1 MHTRTFRC
9 QSRLGIFGLILGC
22 RVRNTIFPLKIYV
35 FIHVRGSREWRTLV
49 DRGRLRAGSLFAF
62 SPLLTSYSRA
72 YFLRQP
78 SRIVNVNAHFF
89 HTLPPITAE
98 RKKRLRIAMHEKFDS
113 SSILNKRIGELTINF
128 LFICIHINKNVCVT
142 LDILYN
148 E

>member
-1 MHTRTFRC
+1 MKKEEKEREREITRQRVALYAYENIQVSIKTRD
-9 QSRLGIFGLILGC
+9 LWILGC
-22 RVRNTIFPLKIYV
+22 RARNTIFPLKIYV

-89 HTLPPITAE
+89 HTLPPITTE
-98 RKKRLRIAMHEKFDS
+98 RKKRIAMREKFDS
-113 SSILNKRIGELTINF
+113 SSILNKRICERTI
-128 LFICIHINKNVCVT
+128 I
-142 LDILYN
+142 Y
-148 E
+148 

>member
-49 DRGRLRAGSLFAF
+49 DRGGLRAGSLFAF

-89 HTLPPITAE
+89 SHVSANNGGKEETTLYRDA
-98 RKKRLRIAMHEKFDS
+98 RKIRQFLDSEQTNRRID
-113 SSILNKRIGELTINF
+113 
-128 LFICIHINKNVCVT
+128 
-142 LDILYN
+142 D
-148 E
+148 